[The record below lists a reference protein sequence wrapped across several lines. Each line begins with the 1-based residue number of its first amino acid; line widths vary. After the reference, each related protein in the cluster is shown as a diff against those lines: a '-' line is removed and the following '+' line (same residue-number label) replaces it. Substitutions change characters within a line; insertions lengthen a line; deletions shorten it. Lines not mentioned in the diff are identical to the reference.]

1 MEGYEVSSSG
11 SEAETSAA
19 ADTAVTETA
28 AGPDYENG
36 GGTTGSNENFEF
48 RGREEAV
55 SSADD
60 EKIMPAAADMTD
72 EKRRDGNGEKD
83 PSGEQRASVIQS
95 AADLVPGN
103 ETEAV
108 ELARLQQEA
117 VDFELQEYVRALNG
131 GLAGVNAPMAAAAIE
146 NFKLTHNPQ
155 DLAAVKQFFPPQVVA
170 AVSADSA
177 VFNTQK
183 AQSYD
188 MSRRGRTLSGITK
201 ALFEFENSA
210 GKGWFKEPWR
220 GDVVAEAI
228 RLAKD
233 DISLPKVKKLLDAV
247 EAGAVAKFK
256 AQMKADAENRS
267 QIARLQSPT
276 GNYAGGQESSD
287 DWHSIKDIET
297 MNRKVLKFYEERNKC
312 L

>member
-1 MEGYEVSSSG
+1 M
-11 SEAETSAA
+11 
-19 ADTAVTETA
+19 
-28 AGPDYENG
+28 
-36 GGTTGSNENFEF
+36 
-48 RGREEAV
+48 
-55 SSADD
+55 
-60 EKIMPAAADMTD
+60 
-72 EKRRDGNGEKD
+72 
-83 PSGEQRASVIQS
+83 IQS

-210 GKGWFKEPWR
+210 GKGWFKEPGAAMWWQKPS
-220 GDVVAEAI
+220 VWP
-228 RLAKD
+228 KT
-233 DISLPKVKKLLDAV
+233 ISACPKSRSCLMPLKP
-247 EAGAVAKFK
+247 
-256 AQMKADAENRS
+256 AQS
-267 QIARLQSPT
+267 QSLR
-276 GNYAGGQESSD
+276 
-287 DWHSIKDIET
+287 
-297 MNRKVLKFYEERNKC
+297 RR
-312 L
+312 